1 MYGAI
6 VFGLFLNISPL
17 YHRKMYWDISEEK
30 KVVVPC
36 TFTHKGLRDLCKMER
51 STLSTMFA
59 FQHVLKVTKTT
70 HALSTIYS
78 DIRVLPW

>member
-1 MYGAI
+1 
-6 VFGLFLNISPL
+6 
-17 YHRKMYWDISEEK
+17 MYWDISGEK
-30 KVVVPC
+30 KVVVPY
-36 TFTHKGLRDLCKMER
+36 TLTHKETGDLCKIEGSAF
-51 STLSTMFA
+51 STIFA